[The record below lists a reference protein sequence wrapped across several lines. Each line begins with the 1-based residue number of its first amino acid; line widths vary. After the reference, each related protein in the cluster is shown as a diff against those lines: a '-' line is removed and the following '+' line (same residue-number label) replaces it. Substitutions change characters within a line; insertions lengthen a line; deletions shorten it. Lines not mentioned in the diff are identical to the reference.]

1 MTVGPTFF
9 ATAAAAPA
17 GHRYWRATALAI
29 SSHDWQPTELQFW
42 ETSSVRADNASTI
55 LTHNSTSY
63 FGVIGN
69 LVDGNVMIQFELF
82 PMIPSNSVFWDFG
95 LGVTKAVTGFKH
107 ADRGGAGPAGAF
119 TAITAQYS
127 DDFATWTT
135 FGSATSVVF
144 SGDTL
149 SAFIPFI

>member
-1 MTVGPTFF
+1 
-9 ATAAAAPA
+9 
-17 GHRYWRATALAI
+17 
-29 SSHDWQPTELQFW
+29 LQFW
-42 ETSSVRADNASTI
+42 ETSSVRADNASTS
-55 LTHNSTSY
+55 LSHNSTIY
-63 FGVIGN
+63 FGTIGN
-69 LVDGNVMIQFELF
+69 LVDGNVTVQVELY
-82 PMIPSNSVFWDFG
+82 PMASTNSVFWDFG

-107 ADRGGAGPAGAF
+107 ADRGGAGPSGAF

-127 DDFATWTT
+127 DDNSTWTT